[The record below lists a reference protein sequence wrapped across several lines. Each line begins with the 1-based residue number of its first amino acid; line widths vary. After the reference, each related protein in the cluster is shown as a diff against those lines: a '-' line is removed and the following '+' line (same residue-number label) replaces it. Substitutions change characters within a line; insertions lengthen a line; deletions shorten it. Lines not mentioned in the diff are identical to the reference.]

1 MMGQEGLWETAM
13 HLVQGDTCQG
23 GEALMGAEQLDQR
36 ADRQEARGGEEM
48 GCLRYTSYA
57 AYE

>member
-13 HLVQGDTCQG
+13 HLVQGDTCQR

-36 ADRQEARGGEEM
+36 ADRPEERGEEK
-48 GCLRYTSYA
+48 GERIR
-57 AYE
+57 EVGP